1 MRLSNALLVRS
12 FPSFLLLPFSSLLF
26 LLPLRFRCCVRLRV
40 LASIRLSQWRLP
52 TTRVEFS
59 RMPRDIWRIHLA
71 ASTRNNEA
79 RRGTRTKNL
88 FITLPFPRFLPP
100 LLPVGFPA
108 LPNPLKIH
116 LYLPA
121 SLLST
126 WRATEEE
133 EGFQYQSKWKRRF
146 MLIILAVIVVIIIKA
161 SYSTT
166 ASLSSSP
173 PSSSLSCS
181 PSSSS
186 SSLIYQTRE
195 WMDG

>member
-108 LPNPLKIH
+108 LPNPPQDPS
-116 LYLPA
+116 LPPRFSPFNMA
-121 SLLST
+121 SNRGRGRIPVSIQVEKT
-126 WRATEEE
+126 FHAHHPRC
-133 EGFQYQSKWKRRF
+133 YRRYYHQSV
-146 MLIILAVIVVIIIKA
+146 L
-161 SYSTT
+161 
-166 ASLSSSP
+166 
-173 PSSSLSCS
+173 
-181 PSSSS
+181 
-186 SSLIYQTRE
+186 
-195 WMDG
+195 